1 MHSVEKKVTSVVKN
15 LDEIIRN
22 LEKEYEIKNI
32 PILRVGDTIKI
43 GFKIL
48 EGKTQRT
55 QYYEGVIIG
64 IKNFSI
70 KKTILVRRIFQGF
83 GMERIFVLNSPLI
96 TSIEIKRSASVRRAK
111 LYYLRKLSGKATRL
125 KNIPHNYKKMSE
137 LFSEKS

>member
-1 MHSVEKKVTSVVKN
+1 VKIWKKN

-22 LEKEYEIKNI
+22 LEKEYEIKNL
-32 PILRVGDTIKI
+32 PILRVGDTVKI

-125 KNIPHNYKKMSE
+125 KNIPQQ
-137 LFSEKS
+137 L

>member
-1 MHSVEKKVTSVVKN
+1 MKIWKKN

-32 PILRVGDTIKI
+32 PILRVGDTVKI

-125 KNIPHNYKKMSE
+125 KNIPQQ
-137 LFSEKS
+137 L

>member
-1 MHSVEKKVTSVVKN
+1 MKIWKKN

-22 LEKEYEIKNI
+22 LEKEYEIKNL
-32 PILRVGDTIKI
+32 PILRVGDTVKI

-70 KKTILVRRIFQGF
+70 KKTLLVRRIFQGF

-125 KNIPHNYKKMSE
+125 KNIPQQ
-137 LFSEKS
+137 L